1 MVRAAVLASVS
12 LLAAGKTVKLATFD
26 GAEETTLP
34 FVPVN
39 DPVMG
44 GQSRSTF
51 QVDGNKGIFEGEVK
65 VVTFLGSPGFCN
77 LEAPG
82 FGQSAVGFPDI
93 SGTEG
98 ITVNMDQTL
107 SNGLSNWDVSLQ
119 TRTSKK
125 ATTTG
130 DAGWQANFEFKS

>member
-1 MVRAAVLASVS
+1 MFKLTVASALVAS
-12 LLAAGKTVKLATFD
+12 SGKVVKLATFD

-44 GQSRSTF
+44 GQSKSTF
-51 QVDGNKGIFEGEVK
+51 QVDGKKGIFEGEVK

-82 FGQSAVGFPDI
+82 YGQSAVEFPDI

-98 ITVNMDQTL
+98 ITINMDQTL
-107 SNGLSNWDVSLQ
+107 SDGLSNWDVSLQ
-119 TRTSKK
+119 TQTSK
-125 ATTTG
+125 
-130 DAGWQANFEFKS
+130 